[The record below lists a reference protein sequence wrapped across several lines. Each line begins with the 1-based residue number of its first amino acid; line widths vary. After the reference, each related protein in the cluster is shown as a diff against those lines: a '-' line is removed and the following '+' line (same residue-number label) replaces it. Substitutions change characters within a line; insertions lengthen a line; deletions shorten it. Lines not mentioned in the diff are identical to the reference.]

1 VNWNWDPR
9 TWRTATR
16 LLLGLVTIWPII
28 YIGLFIGVIF
38 SGIMFGVLSHREPDH
53 TDLDLIQLEKKLQDG
68 DIKELRIKSGE
79 IIAIDRN
86 GRSFETSHVS
96 ESTRDEIIRQAQQL
110 DSDHRPRVERIEEN
124 SSRPGAERLLPFGF
138 MLLFVMHFLTIVLMF
153 GLMPLYIVL
162 ALHDQRHDQNARI
175 IWIILVAT
183 LGIVANPVY
192 WYLYIWR
199 KTKLPSEPLS
209 NPS

>member
-1 VNWNWDPR
+1 MNWNWDPR

-53 TDLDLIQLEKKLQDG
+53 TDLDLIQLEKKIQNG

-79 IIAIDRN
+79 IIAIDRK
-86 GRSFETSHVS
+86 GRSFETYHVS

-110 DSDHRPRVERIEEN
+110 DSDHRPRVERIEQN
-124 SSRPGAERLLPFGF
+124 SSRPGVERLLPFGF

-153 GLMPLYIVL
+153 LLMPFYMVL
-162 ALHDQRHDQNARI
+162 ALHDQRHDQNTRI
-175 IWIILVAT
+175 IWIVLVAT

-192 WYLYIWR
+192 WYLYVWR
-199 KTKLPSEPLS
+199 KTKLPSGPLS